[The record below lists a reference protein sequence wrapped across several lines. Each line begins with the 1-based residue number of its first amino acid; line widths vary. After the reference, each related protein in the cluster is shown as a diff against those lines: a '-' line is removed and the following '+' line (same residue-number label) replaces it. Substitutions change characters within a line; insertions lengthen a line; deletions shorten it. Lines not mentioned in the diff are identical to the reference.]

1 MQIIKDLASYI
12 DEEIGDAQKYVKKA
26 LCVKDDMPQL
36 AQVFY
41 QLSVEEMDHMNRLHT
56 EVVRIINKY
65 RDEGKVIPGGM
76 EMAYKLLHERSI
88 DWAKEVKIMQGMFR
102 EM

>member
-26 LCVKDDMPQL
+26 IHLKEEMPQL

-41 QLSVEEMDHMNRLHT
+41 QLSVEEMDHMTRLHN
-56 EVVRIINKY
+56 EVTKLINKY
-65 RDEGKVIPGGM
+65 KEDGEEIPEGM
-76 EMAYKLLHERSI
+76 EMAYKLLHERAI
-88 DWAKEVKIMQGMFR
+88 DWAKEVKVMQVMYR

>member
-26 LCVKDDMPQL
+26 LCVKEDMPQL

-41 QLSVEEMDHMNRLHT
+41 QLSIEEMDHMTRLHN
-56 EVVRIINKY
+56 EVVRIIKKY
-65 RDEGKVIPGGM
+65 KDEDEEIPEGM
-76 EMAYKLLHERSI
+76 ELAYKLLHERAI
-88 DWAKEVKIMQGMFR
+88 DWAKEVKIMQGMYR

>member
-12 DEEIGDAQKYVKKA
+12 DEEIADAQKYAKKA
-26 LCVKDDMPQL
+26 MLTKDEMPQL

-41 QLSVEEMDHMNRLHT
+41 QLSVEEMDHMNRLHN
-56 EVVRIINKY
+56 EVVRIINKL
-65 RDEGKVIPGGM
+65 REEGHEIPEGM
-76 EMAYKLLHERSI
+76 EMAYKLLHERSME
-88 DWAKEVKIMQGMFR
+88 WAKEVKVMQGMYR

>member
-12 DEEIGDAQKYVKKA
+12 DEEIGDAQKYIKKA
-26 LCVKDDMPQL
+26 LCVKEDMPQL

-41 QLSVEEMDHMNRLHT
+41 QLSVEELDHMNRLHT
-56 EVVRIINKY
+56 EVVKIISRYK
-65 RDEGKVIPGGM
+65 DEGKEIPEGM
-76 EMAYKLLHERSI
+76 EMAYKLLHERAI
-88 DWAKEVKIMQGMFR
+88 DWVKEVKLMQAMFR